1 MKLKFKQQQYQTDA
15 INAVVNC
22 FLGQKKDNRR
32 DLLAR
37 YIKTINEE
45 TLFEKKEQVEVI
57 SFGNHPITL
66 TESERRKNIREV
78 QRKNDINYTDN
89 AGLNDF
95 TIERE
100 TGTGKTYTY
109 INAPA
114 PALSTAKEPRKK
126 ALRKCFHLHRAFSH
140 VRSYH

>member
-15 INAVVNC
+15 VNAVVNC
-22 FLGQKKDNRR
+22 FLGQEKGNRR
-32 DLLAR
+32 DLLVR
-37 YIKTINEE
+37 YIKTTDKG

-78 QRKNDINYTDN
+78 QRQNDINYTDN

-95 TIERE
+95 TIEME

-109 INAPA
+109 IKTMYELN
-114 PALSTAKEPRKK
+114 KE
-126 ALRKCFHLHRAFSH
+126 
-140 VRSYH
+140 YG

>member
-15 INAVVNC
+15 VNSVVNC
-22 FLGQKKDNRR
+22 FKDQEKGSRK

-37 YIKTINEE
+37 FTRTIGKG
-45 TLFEKKEQVEVI
+45 TLFEKKENVELI

-66 TESERRKNIREV
+66 TETERRKNIREV
-78 QRKNDINYTDN
+78 QRQNDINYTDN

-95 TIERE
+95 TIEME